1 MALALTDALSAHA
14 HNSARLLVQSSLFQC
29 MDFDD
34 SFFEL
39 EKGEEEEEGKRQC
52 DGGKRQG
59 RKERKQSK
67 YTAKICTRE
76 VRKLCVVDHH
86 VDQVSALSWVRM

>member
-39 EKGEEEEEGKRQC
+39 EKEEEEEGKRQC

-76 VRKLCVVDHH
+76 VRTQIMCTVVPC
-86 VDQVSALSWVRM
+86 